1 MWYLPFQRHRAKYY
15 DKMPPRSQES
25 IVNAAFDPEVLGG
38 DTCALGECCMNPLA
52 FLFSRIIEYYDQQ
65 RCKTKGESTNSS
77 FSSSSTP
84 GEITYIIG
92 CYGGWTLIFFFV
104 YPLISKSNHVS
115 NAHKIIGYVVFVVC
129 FTSWR
134 LAKVTSPGNIT
145 AETLHI
151 YDNYEYDNVLY
162 FNRICPTKHIRKLAR
177 SKYDRYSG
185 DHVPRYDHFCP
196 VLNRTIG
203 EENYLFFLLFL
214 LTHCSMCWYGCVI
227 VFRLVWEQSVVLRT
241 RAGEG
246 GTPLTS
252 PFLSMESFLHWKGP
266 HAIFA
271 ILLGFAGFG
280 LMAFL
285 SFHLYLICRGMTTNE
300 FYKYSLSSTIEPRND
315 EEDVAPPSNDHALIR
330 CHRTKPNNIYHLGI
344 LDNFLE
350 VLFPRC
356 QRRGRRTKKR
366 L

>member
-1 MWYLPFQRHRAKYY
+1 
-15 DKMPPRSQES
+15 MPPRSQES